1 MRRDG
6 GRMGGTEMSMS
17 LYHIDRE
24 LENLIDQETG
34 EVLDFDAFEALQ
46 MARDAKIEGVLCW
59 TKNLAA
65 EAKAIREEEKEL
77 AERRKELERKR
88 EKLLDYAEKA
98 LGGAAFQTA
107 KCAVTYR
114 KSTAVE
120 ITDMDAVVQ
129 WCMDNGYDGKITYA
143 QPTVSKTD
151 IAPLLK
157 SGMAVT
163 GAELCER
170 SNMGV
175 K

>member
-1 MRRDG
+1 
-6 GRMGGTEMSMS
+6 MSLS
-17 LYHIDRE
+17 LYHIDQA
-24 LENLIDQETG
+24 LENLIDHETG
-34 EVLDFDAFEALQ
+34 EVLDFDAFEELQ
-46 MARDAKIEGVLCW
+46 MARDAKIEGIVCW

-65 EAKAIREEEKEL
+65 EANAIREEEKEL
-77 AERRKELERKR
+77 AERRRALEAKR
-88 EKLLDYAEKA
+88 DKLLGYVDRA
-98 LGGAAFQTA
+98 LDGAPFQTA

-120 ITDMDAVVQ
+120 ITNMEALVQ
-129 WCMDNGYDGKITYA
+129 WCMDNGYDGNVTYA

-157 SGMAVT
+157 SSMAVT

-170 SNMGV
+170 TNMGV